1 MSKSSSNANRET
13 SGGEKERE
21 REGENRKRGR
31 EERERGRMRG
41 VGRGGVSGFQGCT
54 FPVPEERKCMAMHY
68 LARPVLVL
76 FIKEHGWSNTR
87 LRLQRRGENE

>member
-1 MSKSSSNANRET
+1 ME
-13 SGGEKERE
+13 EE
-21 REGENRKRGR
+21 EGFE
-31 EERERGRMRG
+31 
-41 VGRGGVSGFQGCT
+41 GCT

-87 LRLQRRGENE
+87 LLHEKRRERWRNSLNDTPTSFSLQA